1 MKASKLL
8 YSVIAVLALLDTSC
22 TDDTFMDNRGQVEE
36 GIPARVQL
44 KFRAEAGEVMTRA
57 EQTEEYENRIEN
69 AYVFVF
75 DGGGTIVYKN
85 FFTEGTGLS
94 FDNGD
99 PNHSSGTITFDTK
112 SMNDATIVGI
122 ANLRTETSGTAFP
135 VTKDELNQIADLK
148 ALQVYVMRMSEAS
161 VSRGGLFMMTGYAKD
176 KEGNTVVTIPGSESG
191 TVTME
196 STLQF
201 ERTDAKVKFMV
212 TTNPSNPA
220 WKDFSF
226 TPRTWEVKR
235 VPQQSYLLE
244 AESGD
249 YDGTEA
255 TYFNTPAVPFEAMT
269 TDPNNANLYTG
280 GSFVFYMPENKKTP
294 LKPVSDYAQR
304 DAWDTEKGLDNN
316 GNRTFTNANANS
328 TYVEM
333 TGTVSY
339 QDNEGMLV
347 NADVRFIVHLGYVT
361 SRNGQ
366 PVAADPNDYNT
377 ERNGFY
383 TYNVTVRG
391 VNDIIVEVTNESGE
405 DKRPGYE
412 GDVVYSTTDIFE
424 FDSHYDRRLIQLNKK
439 AIGTDMKWSVNTP
452 FSRGIHDAT
461 DDDKNI
467 EESMRDYRWVKFAIN
482 YDYNVDNEHLVKYP
496 GDQNYNDP
504 FPMDESNNNLSSPYF
519 SSGGDGY
526 NAERNTQDARLL
538 DVNQLIRRLQK
549 EAANENSSIFF
560 TDETDRET
568 KVAITVF
575 VDEHLYFNHPLTN
588 MPGEEVDEQGN
599 PTYRSLWKLTTDK
612 EDRQLHIIAQ
622 GSQMS
627 PDGNSSV
634 VNSTFTFKR
643 RPISTIFNV
652 DKPKL
657 TTAWGLESVMETGR
671 MQCGLDKLNIQTNT
685 DTRNGRLNT
694 LDIILGP
701 NHDVTLHWTDV
712 LNTDDHYTLNNNYN
726 NALYACLLRNRDL
739 NGDNIIQA
747 NEIRWY
753 LAAIDQLTDI
763 YLGEYALDD
772 KSRLYPSNP
781 ADRDNNVRWHY
792 TSSSI
797 KATFHEGFWPW
808 EESYYTYDSW
818 VLWSEEGAS
827 RGMQSGSETYNGSDR
842 YSYRCVRNLGLSL
855 DYPDENPTD
864 LISYTDEGG
873 GYYLIDVTNLNIK
886 ARRTNYEVNPLP
898 LHNERSA
905 NNLPY
910 AKFRVH
916 ANTYPQP
923 SYNGGWNNHS
933 WSYYQTYTGYPEGYR
948 IPNQRELLIMTTRM
962 PEDAWQPFTSGWRS
976 IQPDYVCQTAFSLNG
991 TAPYESG
998 NREGFLWHSSNREF
1012 FLQNEDKEVGYVRP
1026 VQDVK
1031 E

>member
-8 YSVIAVLALLDTSC
+8 YSMIAVLALLGASC
-22 TDDTFMDNRGQVEE
+22 TDDTFMDNRVRVEE
-36 GIPARVQL
+36 GIPVRVQL
-44 KFRAEAGEVMTRA
+44 KFRAEAGQVITRA

-75 DGGGTIVYKN
+75 DGGGKRVTEIN
-85 FFTEGTGLS
+85 QSFFTEGDDLT
-94 FDNGD
+94 FAVGD
-99 PNHSSGTITFDTK
+99 PNHSTGVIVFDTK

-135 VTKDELNQIADLK
+135 VTKEELDQITDLNK
-148 ALQVYVMRMSEAS
+148 LKDYVMRMNEAS

-176 KEGNTVVTIPGSESG
+176 SEGNTVVTIPGSESG

-201 ERTDAKVKFMV
+201 ERTDAKVKFVV
-212 TTNPSNPA
+212 TTSPNPPA
-220 WKDFSF
+220 GKTWTNFSF
-226 TPRTWEVKR
+226 TPSTWEVKQ

-249 YDGTEA
+249 YNEA
-255 TYFNTPAVPFEAMT
+255 DANYFNTPAVPFEVLT
-269 TDPNNANLYTG
+269 TDPDNTNLYTG

-294 LKPVSDYAQR
+294 LQSVSDYAQR
-304 DAWDTEKGLDNN
+304 DAWDTGKGLDEK

-333 TGTVSY
+333 TGTLSY

-366 PVAADPNDYNT
+366 PVTADLNDYNT
-377 ERNGFY
+377 DRNGFY
-383 TYNVTVRG
+383 TYNVKVRG
-391 VNDIIVEVTNESGE
+391 VNDIIVEVTDGTDN
-405 DKRPGYE
+405 RPGYE

-424 FDSHYDRRLIQLNKK
+424 FDSHYDRRLIKLNKS

-461 DDDKNI
+461 DDAKDI
-467 EESMRDYRWVKFAIN
+467 EQNMRDYRWIKFAIN
-482 YDYNVDNEHLVKYP
+482 ADYGVDNSHFVKYP

-504 FPMDESNNNLSSPYF
+504 FPMDGAANNESSPYYTT
-519 SSGGDGY
+519 DG
-526 NAERNTQDARLL
+526 RNYPDARLL
-538 DVNQLIRRLQK
+538 DVNQLILRLQK
-549 EAANENSSIFF
+549 EAADPNSPIFY
-560 TDETDRET
+560 TDTEDGET

-588 MPGEEVDEQGN
+588 QSGEEN
-599 PTYRSLWKLTTDK
+599 RSLWKLTTDK

-622 GSQMS
+622 GSKIS
-627 PDGNSSV
+627 SDGNSSV
-634 VNSTFTFKR
+634 VNSTFSFKQ

-652 DKPKL
+652 DKTEL

-671 MQCGLDKLNIQTNT
+671 MQCGLDNRNIQIET
-685 DTRNGRLNT
+685 DSRNGRLNT
-694 LDIILGP
+694 LNIILGP
-701 NHDVTLHWTDV
+701 NHTNTLHWTDV
-712 LNTDDHYTLNNNYN
+712 LNTDDHYALNSNYN
-726 NALYACLLRNRDL
+726 NALYACMLRNRDL

-763 YLGEYALDD
+763 YLGEYALDE
-772 KSRLYPSNP
+772 KSRLYPSNL
-781 ADRDNNVRWHY
+781 ADRDNNIRWHY
-792 TSSSI
+792 TSSSLT
-797 KATFHEGFWPW
+797 ATYHWNWGN
-808 EESYYTYDSW
+808 SYYSYDSW

-827 RGMQSGSETYNGSDR
+827 RGMQSSSKTYNGDF

-855 DYPDENPTD
+855 DNPDENPKD
-864 LISYTDEGG
+864 SISYTDEGG
-873 GYYLIDVTNLNIK
+873 GFYLIDATNLNIK

-923 SYNGGWNNHS
+923 SYYDGGWNNHI

-962 PEDAWQPFTSGWRS
+962 PEDAWQTFTSGRRS

-1012 FLQNEDKEVGYVRP
+1012 FLQNEDKEAGYVRP
-1026 VQDVK
+1026 VQDVQ
-1031 E
+1031 

>member
-1 MKASKLL
+1 MKANKLL
-8 YSVIAVLALLDTSC
+8 YSMIAVLALLGASC
-22 TDDTFMDNRGQVEE
+22 TDDTFMDNHGRVEE
-36 GIPARVQL
+36 GIPVRVQL
-44 KFRAEAGEVMTRA
+44 KFRAEAGDVMTRA

-69 AYVFVF
+69 AYIFVF
-75 DGGGTIVYKN
+75 DGSGKRVKEVTPSFV
-85 FFTEGTGLS
+85 TENSGLS
-94 FDNGD
+94 
-99 PNHSSGTITFDTK
+99 SSNKTITFDTK

-135 VTKDELNQIADLK
+135 VTQEELNAIQDLNSLK
-148 ALQVYVMRMSEAS
+148 TYVMKMSDAS

-176 KEGNTVVTIPGSESG
+176 SEGNTQVVIPGKETG
-191 TVTME
+191 ETTMQA
-196 STLQF
+196 TLQF
-201 ERTDAKVKFMV
+201 ERTDAKVKFVV
-212 TTNPSNPA
+212 TTDPNPPTGKT

-244 AESGD
+244 AEAGD
-249 YDGTEA
+249 YDGAEA
-255 TYFNTPAVPFEAMT
+255 IYFNTPAVPFETMT

-294 LKPVSDYAQR
+294 LQSVTDYAQR
-304 DAWDTEKGLDNN
+304 DAWDTGKGLDDN

-333 TGTVSY
+333 TGTISY
-339 QDNEGMLV
+339 VDGENDLV
-347 NADVRFIVHLGYVT
+347 NADVRLIVHLGYVT
-361 SRNGQ
+361 FRNENAVT
-366 PVAADPNDYNT
+366 PNPNDYNT

-383 TYNVTVRG
+383 TYNVKVRG
-391 VNDIIVEVTNESGE
+391 VNDIIVEVTNET
-405 DKRPGYE
+405 DNRPGYE

-424 FDSHYDRRLIQLNKK
+424 FDSHYDRRLIKLNKS

-467 EESMRDYRWVKFAIN
+467 EQNMRDYRWVKFAIN
-482 YDYNVDNEHLVKYP
+482 ADYGVDNEHFVKYP

-504 FPMDESNNNLSSPYF
+504 FPMDESNNDKSAPYYT
-519 SSGGDGY
+519 SY
-526 NAERNTQDARLL
+526 PNARLL
-538 DVNQLIRRLQK
+538 DVNQLIRRLQR
-549 EAANENSSIFF
+549 EAADENSTIFY
-560 TDETDRET
+560 TDTDGEK
-568 KVAITVF
+568 KVAISVF

-588 MPGEEVDEQGN
+588 QPGEEN
-599 PTYRSLWKLTTDK
+599 RSLWKLTTDK

-622 GSQMS
+622 GSKIS

-634 VNSTFTFKR
+634 VNSTFTFKQ

-652 DKPKL
+652 DKEELK
-657 TTAWGLESVMETGR
+657 TAWGLESVMETGR
-671 MQCGLDKLNIQTNT
+671 MQCGLDNRNIEIET
-685 DTRNGRLNT
+685 DNRNGRLNT
-694 LDIILGP
+694 LNIILGP
-701 NHDVTLHWTDV
+701 NHTNTLYWTDV
-712 LNTDDHYTLNNNYN
+712 LNTDDHYALNSNYN
-726 NALYACLLRNRDL
+726 NALYACMLRNRDL

-763 YLGEYALDD
+763 YLGEYALDE
-772 KSRLYPSNP
+772 KSRLYPNNP
-781 ADRDNNVRWHY
+781 TDRENKVRWHY
-792 TSSSI
+792 TSSSLT
-797 KATFHEGFWPW
+797 ATYHWNWGNN
-808 EESYYTYDSW
+808 SYYSYDSW

-827 RGMQSGSETYNGSDR
+827 RGMQSGSKTYNGDF

-855 DYPDENPTD
+855 DNPDENPTD

-873 GYYLIDVTNLNIK
+873 GYYLIDVTNLNVK

-916 ANTYPQP
+916 ANTYPTP
-923 SYNGGWNNHS
+923 SYNGGWNYNT
-933 WSYYQTYTGYPEGYR
+933 WSFYQTNAPYPAGYR

-962 PEDAWQPFTSGWRS
+962 PENAWQTFTSGWRS

-991 TAPYESG
+991 TSPYESG

-1012 FLQNEDKEVGYVRP
+1012 FLQNENKEEGYVRP
-1026 VQDVK
+1026 VQDVQ
-1031 E
+1031 

>member
-8 YSVIAVLALLDTSC
+8 YSIIAVLALVGASC
-22 TDDTFMDNRGQVEE
+22 TDDTFMDNRDRVEE
-36 GIPARVQL
+36 GIPVRVQL
-44 KFRAEAGEVMTRA
+44 KFHTEAGQVITRA

-75 DGGGTIVYKN
+75 DGGGAIVYRN
-85 FFTEGTGLS
+85 FFTQGTGLS

-135 VTKDELNQIADLK
+135 VTKDELDQITGLNALK
-148 ALQVYVMRMSEAS
+148 AYVMKMSEAS

-176 KEGNTVVTIPGSESG
+176 SEENTVVNIPGSESG

-201 ERTDAKVKFMV
+201 ERTDAKVKFVV
-212 TTNPSNPA
+212 TTSPNPPQGKN
-220 WKDFSF
+220 WINFSF
-226 TPRTWEVKR
+226 TPRTWEVKQ

-244 AESGD
+244 AETGD
-249 YDGTEA
+249 YNGSDA
-255 TYFNTPAVPFEAMT
+255 AYFNTPAAPFEALT
-269 TDPNNANLYTG
+269 TDPDNANLYTG

-294 LKPVSDYAQR
+294 LQSVSDYAQR
-304 DAWDTEKGLDNN
+304 DAWDTQAGLDDK

-339 QDNEGMLV
+339 QENEGMLV

-366 PVAADPNDYNT
+366 SVTADPNDYNT

-383 TYNVTVRG
+383 TYNVTVCG
-391 VNDIIVEVTNESGE
+391 VNDIIVEVKDGTDN
-405 DKRPGYE
+405 RPGYE

-424 FDSHYDRRLIQLNKK
+424 FDSHYDRRLIKLNKS

-461 DDDKNI
+461 DDAKDI
-467 EESMRDYRWVKFAIN
+467 EQNMRDYRWIKFAIN
-482 YDYNVDNEHLVKYP
+482 ADYGVDNSHFVKYP

-504 FPMDESNNNLSSPYF
+504 FPMAGAENNQSAPYYT
-519 SSGGDGY
+519 DY
-526 NAERNTQDARLL
+526 PNARLL
-538 DVNQLIRRLQK
+538 DVNQLIRRLQQ
-549 EAANENSSIFF
+549 EAASGSSSIFF
-560 TDETDRET
+560 TDTDGAE

-588 MPGEEVDEQGN
+588 QPGDEN
-599 PTYRSLWKLTTDK
+599 RSLWKLTTDK

-622 GSQMS
+622 GAQISS
-627 PDGNSSV
+627 DGNSSV
-634 VNSTFTFKR
+634 VNSTFSFKQ

-652 DKPKL
+652 DKTEL

-671 MQCGLDKLNIQTNT
+671 MQCGLDNRNIQIET
-685 DTRNGRLNT
+685 DSRNGRLNT
-694 LDIILGP
+694 LNIILGP
-701 NHDVTLHWTDV
+701 NHMNTLHWTDV
-712 LNTDDHYTLNNNYN
+712 LNTDDHYALNSNYN
-726 NALYACLLRNRDL
+726 NALYACMLRNRDL

-763 YLGEYALDD
+763 YLGEYALDE

-792 TSSSI
+792 TSSSLT
-797 KATFHEGFWPW
+797 ATYYWNWGN
-808 EESYYTYDSW
+808 SYYSYDSW
-818 VLWSEEGAS
+818 VLWAEEGAS
-827 RGMQSGSETYNGSDR
+827 RGMQSSSKTYNGDL

-855 DYPDENPTD
+855 DNPDENPTD
-864 LISYTDEGG
+864 LISYTDEGEG
-873 GYYLIDVTNLNIK
+873 FYLIDVTNLNVK

-923 SYNGGWNNHS
+923 SYDGGWNNHI

-962 PEDAWQPFTSGWRS
+962 PESAWETFTSDNDWYS

-1012 FLQNEDKEVGYVRP
+1012 FLQNEDKEKGYVRP
-1026 VQDVK
+1026 VQDVA

>member
-1 MKASKLL
+1 MGRENCGGTSFQLTRNDRTGMKTNKFL
-8 YSVIAVLALLDTSC
+8 YSMIMVLVLLGVSC
-22 TDDTFMDNRGQVEE
+22 TDDTFMDNRDRVEE
-36 GIPARVQL
+36 GIPVRVQL
-44 KFRAEAGEVMTRA
+44 NFQTEAGQVITRA
-57 EQTEEYENRIEN
+57 EQSEEYENRIEN

-75 DGGGTIVYKN
+75 DGGGTIVYRN
-85 FFTEGTGLS
+85 FFIEGTGLS
-94 FDNGD
+94 FANGD
-99 PNHSSGTITFDTK
+99 PNHSSGTITFNTK

-135 VTKDELNQIADLK
+135 VTEEELDNITDLK
-148 ALQVYVMRMSEAS
+148 ALKDYVMKMSEAS

-176 KEGNTVVTIPGSESG
+176 SEGNTIVNIPGSESG
-191 TVTME
+191 TVTMGA
-196 STLQF
+196 TLQF
-201 ERTDAKVKFMV
+201 ERTDAKVKFVV
-212 TTNPSNPA
+212 TTSPNPPA
-220 WKDFSF
+220 GKTWTNFSF
-226 TPRTWEVKR
+226 TPSTWEVKR

-249 YDGTEA
+249 YDGA
-255 TYFNTPAVPFEAMT
+255 DAAYFNTPATPFEALT

-294 LKPVSDYAQR
+294 INQVQDYAQR
-304 DAWDTEKGLDNN
+304 DAWDTGKGLDDN

-333 TGTVSY
+333 TGTLSY
-339 QDNEGMLV
+339 VDNNNMLV
-347 NADVRFIVHLGYVT
+347 NADVRFIIHLGYMT
-361 SRNGQ
+361 SYKDKDGQTISVNPDPDDYDTKRNS
-366 PVAADPNDYNT
+366 
-377 ERNGFY
+377 FY
-383 TYNVTVRG
+383 TYNVTIRG
-391 VNDIIVEVTNESGE
+391 VNDIIVEVTNENGE

-461 DDDKNI
+461 DDDKI

-482 YDYNVDNEHLVKYP
+482 ADYGVDKDHFVKYP

-504 FPMDESNNNLSSPYF
+504 FPMTGTANNESAPYYT
-519 SSGGDGY
+519 SY
-526 NAERNTQDARLL
+526 PNARLL
-538 DVNQLIRRLQK
+538 DVNQLIRRLQT
-549 EAANENSSIFF
+549 EAEDPNSTIFY
-560 TDETDRET
+560 TDTEDKET

-575 VDEHLYFNHPLTN
+575 VDEHLYFNHPIDNT
-588 MPGEEVDEQGN
+588 PGEDN
-599 PTYRSLWKLTTDK
+599 RSLWKLTTDK

-634 VNSTFTFKR
+634 VNSTFTFKQ

-652 DKPKL
+652 DKTEL

-671 MQCGLDKLNIQTNT
+671 MQCGLDNRNIQIET
-685 DTRNGRLNT
+685 DSRNGRLNT
-694 LDIILGP
+694 LNIILGP
-701 NHDVTLHWTDV
+701 NYTNTLHWTDV
-712 LNTDDHYTLNNNYN
+712 LNTDDHYTLNSNYN

-772 KSRLYPSNP
+772 KSRLYPNNP

-792 TSSSI
+792 TSSSLT
-797 KATFHEGFWPW
+797 ATYHWNWGN
-808 EESYYTYDSW
+808 SYYSYDSW
-818 VLWSEEGAS
+818 VLWAEEGAS
-827 RGMQSGSETYNGSDR
+827 RGMQSSSKTYNGEL

-855 DYPDENPTD
+855 DERDEIPTD
-864 LISYTDEGG
+864 LISYKDEGDG
-873 GYYLIDVTNLNIK
+873 FYLIDATNLNIK

-898 LHNERSA
+898 LHNEREA

-910 AKFRVH
+910 GKFRMHSDLFPTPESVW
-916 ANTYPQP
+916 
-923 SYNGGWNNHS
+923 GWKNYHE
-933 WSYYQTYTGYPEGYR
+933 WQWYQTFNDYYPAGYR
-948 IPNQRELLIMTTRM
+948 IPNQRELLILSSRL
-962 PEDAWQPFTSGWRS
+962 PENVWD
-976 IQPDYVCQTAFSLNG
+976 DELHMCQTAFSMDGQN
-991 TAPYESG
+991 PYNE
-998 NREGFLWHSSNREF
+998 NRDGFIWKPSTKEF
-1012 FLQNEDKEVGYVRP
+1012 FLQNDPDREKGYVRP

>member
-8 YSVIAVLALLDTSC
+8 YSMIAVLALLGASC
-22 TDDTFMDNRGQVEE
+22 TDDTFMDNRVRVEE
-36 GIPARVQL
+36 GIPVRVQL
-44 KFRAEAGEVMTRA
+44 KFRAEAGQVITRA

-75 DGGGTIVYKN
+75 DGGGKRVTEIN
-85 FFTEGTGLS
+85 QSFFTEGDDLT
-94 FDNGD
+94 FAVGD
-99 PNHSSGTITFDTK
+99 PNHSTGVIVFDTK

-135 VTKDELNQIADLK
+135 VTKEELDQITDLNK
-148 ALQVYVMRMSEAS
+148 LKDYVMRMNEAS

-176 KEGNTVVTIPGSESG
+176 SEGNTVVTIPGSESG

-201 ERTDAKVKFMV
+201 ERTDAKVKFVV
-212 TTNPSNPA
+212 TTSPNPPDGKTWTN
-220 WKDFSF
+220 FSF
-226 TPRTWEVKR
+226 TPSTWEVKQ

-249 YDGTEA
+249 YNEA
-255 TYFNTPAVPFEAMT
+255 DANYFNTPAAPFEALT
-269 TDPNNANLYTG
+269 TDPDNANLYTG

-294 LKPVSDYAQR
+294 LQSVTDYAQR
-304 DAWDTEKGLDNN
+304 DAWDTTEGLDDK

-361 SRNGQ
+361 NRNGQ
-366 PVAADPNDYNT
+366 SVTPDPNDYNT

-383 TYNVTVRG
+383 TYNVKVRG
-391 VNDIIVEVTNESGE
+391 VNDIIVEVTDGIDN
-405 DKRPGYE
+405 RPGYE

-424 FDSHYDRRLIQLNKK
+424 FDSHYDRRLIKLNRS

-467 EESMRDYRWVKFAIN
+467 EQDMRDYRWVKFAIN
-482 YDYNVDNEHLVKYP
+482 ADYGVDNSHFVKYP

-504 FPMDESNNNLSSPYF
+504 FPMDESNNDKSAPYYT
-519 SSGGDGY
+519 SY
-526 NAERNTQDARLL
+526 PNARLL

-549 EAANENSSIFF
+549 EAANGSSSIFF
-560 TDETDRET
+560 TDTDGEE

-588 MPGEEVDEQGN
+588 QPGAEN
-599 PTYRSLWKLTTDK
+599 RSLWKLTTDK

-622 GSQMS
+622 GSQIS

-634 VNSTFTFKR
+634 VNSTFSFKQ

-652 DKPKL
+652 DKEDLK
-657 TTAWGLESVMETGR
+657 TAWGLESKMETER
-671 MQCGLDKLNIQTNT
+671 LSCGLDNNLNIQADT
-685 DTRNGRLNT
+685 DTRNGRRNT

-701 NHDVTLHWTDV
+701 NRDVTLHWTHV
-712 LNTDDHYTLNNNYN
+712 LNTDEHYALNSNYN

-763 YLGEYALDD
+763 YLGEYALDE

-781 ADRDNNVRWHY
+781 ADRNGNVRWHY

-797 KATFHEGFWPW
+797 KATYHAGGWW
-808 EESYYTYDSW
+808 WDAYYTYDSW

-827 RGMQSGSETYNGSDR
+827 RGMQSGSKTYNGDL

-855 DYPDENPTD
+855 DDPDENPTD

-873 GYYLIDVTNLNIK
+873 GYYLIDVTNLNVK

-916 ANTYPQP
+916 ANTYPTP
-923 SYNGGWNNHS
+923 SYNNNSGWNNNT
-933 WSYYQTYTGYPEGYR
+933 WSYYQTNAPYPAGYR

-962 PEDAWQPFTSGWRS
+962 PESAWETFTSGRYS

-1012 FLQNEDKEVGYVRP
+1012 FLQNEDKEEGYVRP
-1026 VQDVK
+1026 VQDVQ
-1031 E
+1031 

>member
-8 YSVIAVLALLDTSC
+8 YSMIAVLALLCASC
-22 TDDTFMDNRGQVEE
+22 TDDTFMDNRGRVEE
-36 GIPARVQL
+36 GIPVRVQL
-44 KFRAEAGEVMTRA
+44 KFRTEAGQVMTRA

-75 DGGGTIVYKN
+75 DGGGAIVYRN
-85 FFTEGTGLS
+85 FFTQGTGLS

-135 VTKDELNQIADLK
+135 VTKDELDQITGLNALK
-148 ALQVYVMRMSEAS
+148 AYVMKMSEAS

-176 KEGNTVVTIPGSESG
+176 SEDNTVVNIPGSESG

-201 ERTDAKVKFMV
+201 ERTDAKVKFVV
-212 TTNPSNPA
+212 TTSPNPPQGKN
-220 WKDFSF
+220 WTNFSF
-226 TPRTWEVKR
+226 TPRTWEVKQ

-244 AESGD
+244 AETGD
-249 YDGTEA
+249 YNGSDA
-255 TYFNTPAVPFEAMT
+255 AYFNTPAAPFEALT
-269 TDPNNANLYTG
+269 TDPDNANLYTG

-294 LKPVSDYAQR
+294 LQSVSDYAQR
-304 DAWDTEKGLDNN
+304 DAWDTQAGLDDK

-366 PVAADPNDYNT
+366 SVTADPNDYNT

-383 TYNVTVRG
+383 TYNVTVCG
-391 VNDIIVEVTNESGE
+391 VNDIIVEVKDGTDN
-405 DKRPGYE
+405 RPGYE

-424 FDSHYDRRLIQLNKK
+424 FDSHYDRRLIKLNKK

-461 DDDKNI
+461 DNDKNI
-467 EESMRDYRWVKFAIN
+467 EEQMRDYRWIKFAIN
-482 YDYNVDNEHLVKYP
+482 ADYGVDKDHFVKYP

-504 FPMDESNNNLSSPYF
+504 FPMDESNNNKPSPYYDQT
-519 SSGGDGY
+519 SQYYGNKGDY
-526 NAERNTQDARLL
+526 PEARLL
-538 DVNQLIRRLQK
+538 DVNQLIRRLQI
-549 EAANENSSIFF
+549 EAAKADSPIFY
-560 TDETDRET
+560 TDETDGET

-575 VDEHLYFNHPLTN
+575 VDEYLYFNHPLTN
-588 MPGEEVDEQGN
+588 EPGEEVDDQGN

-622 GSQMS
+622 GSQIS

-634 VNSTFTFKR
+634 VNSTFSFKQ

-652 DKPKL
+652 DKEDLK
-657 TTAWGLESVMETGR
+657 TAWGLESKMETER
-671 MQCGLDKLNIQTNT
+671 LSCGLDNNLNIQADT

-694 LDIILGP
+694 LNIILGP
-701 NHDVTLHWTDV
+701 KRDVTLHWTDV
-712 LNTDDHYTLNNNYN
+712 LNTDAHYALNSNYN

-763 YLGEYALDD
+763 YLGEYALDE

-781 ADRDNNVRWHY
+781 ADRNGNVRWHY

-797 KATFHEGFWPW
+797 KATYHAGSWW
-808 EESYYTYDSW
+808 WDAYYTYDSW

-827 RGMQSGSETYNGSDR
+827 RGMQSGSKTYNGDV

-855 DYPDENPTD
+855 DNPDENPTD

-873 GYYLIDVTNLNIK
+873 GFYLIDVTNLNVK

-916 ANTYPQP
+916 ANTYPTP
-923 SYNGGWNNHS
+923 SYSGGWNYNT
-933 WSYYQTYTGYPEGYR
+933 WSFYQTNAPYPAGYR

-962 PEDAWQPFTSGWRS
+962 PESAWETFTSDWYN

-1012 FLQNEDKEVGYVRP
+1012 FLQNENKEKGYVRP
-1026 VQDVK
+1026 VQDVA

>member
-1 MKASKLL
+1 MKANKLL
-8 YSVIAVLALLDTSC
+8 YSMITVLVLLGASC
-22 TDDTFMDNRGQVEE
+22 TDDTFMDNHGRVEE
-36 GIPARVQL
+36 GIPVRVQL
-44 KFRAEAGEVMTRA
+44 KFRAEAGNVMTRA

-75 DGGGTIVYKN
+75 DGSGKRVTEVSPS
-85 FFTEGTGLS
+85 FVTEGSGLS
-94 FDNGD
+94 
-99 PNHSSGTITFDTK
+99 SALKTITFDTK

-122 ANLRTETSGTAFP
+122 ANLKTATSGTAFP
-135 VTKDELNQIADLK
+135 VTKEELDAIQDLDNLK
-148 ALQVYVMRMSEAS
+148 TYVMKMSDAS

-176 KEGNTVVTIPGSESG
+176 SKGNTQVVIPGKETG
-191 TVTME
+191 ETTMQA
-196 STLQF
+196 TLQF
-201 ERTDAKVKFMV
+201 ERTDAKVKFVV
-212 TTNPSNPA
+212 TTSPNPPQGKTWTN
-220 WKDFSF
+220 FSF

-294 LKPVSDYAQR
+294 INQVQDYAQR
-304 DAWDTEKGLDNN
+304 DAWDTQTGLDDN

-339 QDNEGMLV
+339 QDNAGMLV

-383 TYNVTVRG
+383 TYNVKVRG
-391 VNDIIVEVTNESGE
+391 VNDIIVEVTNENGE

-467 EESMRDYRWVKFAIN
+467 EQNMRDYRWIKFAIN
-482 YDYNVDNEHLVKYP
+482 ADYGVDKDHFVKYP

-504 FPMDESNNNLSSPYF
+504 FPMDESNNDKPSPYYDQSSPYY
-519 SSGGDGY
+519 GGKGNY
-526 NAERNTQDARLL
+526 PNARLL
-538 DVNQLIRRLQK
+538 DVNQLIRRLQQ
-549 EAANENSSIFF
+549 EAENGSSSIFF
-560 TDETDRET
+560 TDTDGEE

-588 MPGEEVDEQGN
+588 QPGEEN
-599 PTYRSLWKLTTDK
+599 RSLWKLTTDK

-622 GSQMS
+622 GSQIS
-627 PDGNSSV
+627 ADGNSSV
-634 VNSTFTFKR
+634 VNSTFTFKQ

-701 NHDVTLHWTDV
+701 NHDVTLHWTEV

-923 SYNGGWNNHS
+923 SYDGSWNNHI

-962 PEDAWQPFTSGWRS
+962 PEDAWQPFTSGWSS

-1012 FLQNEDKEVGYVRP
+1012 FLQNEDKEAGYVRP
-1026 VQDVK
+1026 VQDVQ
-1031 E
+1031 